1 MRLMIKKYQ
10 DGGEYCY
17 ETTNDGSELLREI
30 KDDRGSTDWTS
41 AFVEVLCDETGKG
54 ADRALDALSWLRQ
67 EVVKRKAAW
76 HSDNN
81 RTQPSS
87 RRQAVS

>member
-1 MRLMIKKYQ
+1 MRLVVKKYAE
-10 DGGEYCY
+10 GGEFTY
-17 ETTNDGSELLREI
+17 ETTNDGRDLLQQIIESRGPSERF
-30 KDDRGSTDWTS
+30 S

-54 ADRALDALSWLRQ
+54 ADRALEALRWLRE

-81 RTQPSS
+81 RAKPRS
-87 RRQAVS
+87 RRQPTT